1 MQNSQHLFANQTL
14 NGMDSS
20 NCIAQGKEQFCRSVE
35 QQTTTKMLHRH
46 KRRPQSSF
54 VRSNSIVILIVP
66 QHRLSIKIKST

>member
-46 KRRPQSSF
+46 KRSRK
-54 VRSNSIVILIVP
+54 VVL
-66 QHRLSIKIKST
+66 